1 MIVVTGANGQLGRL
15 VISRLLSLVGAA
27 SVIAAVRDP
36 AKAADLAAL
45 GIQVRRADYAD
56 PASLDSAFAGAT
68 KLLLISSSEV
78 GQRVAQHRNVVEAA
92 QRAQVDLLAYT
103 SILHADTS
111 TLALADEHRATEAL
125 IRESGLPFVLLRN
138 GWYTENYSGGIPSI
152 LAQGCMVGC
161 AADGRI
167 SSASRQDYAE
177 AAAAVLTQPVQA
189 GAVHELAGDDAFT
202 LTEFASELS
211 HRVSRDLRYVDLP
224 EAGYRDALIQ
234 AGLPAG
240 LAGML
245 ANSEAGAAS
254 GGLFDDQRQ
263 LSRLIGRPTTPW
275 TDALPT

>member
-15 VISRLLSLVGAA
+15 VISRLLSLVDPA
-27 SVIAAVRDP
+27 SVIAAVRAP

-45 GIQVRRADYAD
+45 GIEVRRADYAD
-56 PASLDSAFAGAT
+56 PATLDSAFAGAT

-78 GQRVAQHRNVVEAA
+78 GQRVAQHRHVVAAA

-111 TLALADEHRATEAL
+111 PLALADEHRATETL

-138 GWYTENYSGGIPSI
+138 GWYTENYSAGIPAI
-152 LAQGCMVGC
+152 LAQGSMYGC
-161 AADGRI
+161 ANDGRI

-189 GAVHELAGDDAFT
+189 GAIHELAGDDAFT
-202 LTEFASELS
+202 LTEFARELGR
-211 HRVSRDLRYVDLP
+211 RVSRDLRYVDLP
-224 EAGYRDALIQ
+224 ESGYRDALLQ

-275 TDALPT
+275 ADALPT